1 MLKKG
6 GDTLRRVQRK
16 LFSTD
21 PNRRLILHRLRTWWH
36 HRPRGAIWAF
46 FDVQPITVK
55 AEGGRRYTRAKRL
68 VLRRN
73 QKTRGRF
80 DLFLLYE
87 VNPGRVHWAFHPGK
101 GAEDV
106 CRFPRRVRQW
116 DPRQTVRIA
125 LDRDPAHPIKAKAT
139 RRMMRRLRLHWT
151 SMPKASPDD
160 NPVET
165 IFSDIP
171 QNIWDN
177 SDDPDAA
184 ATQHRISNHLRARK
198 RRSDRFIHI
207 GYLEDTHKS

>member
-1 MLKKG
+1 MRADRIRERIVPAISREHLRRVLKKG

-87 VNPGRVHWAFHPGK
+87 VNPGRVHWAF
-101 GAEDV
+101 
-106 CRFPRRVRQW
+106 
-116 DPRQTVRIA
+116 
-125 LDRDPAHPIKAKAT
+125 
-139 RRMMRRLRLHWT
+139 
-151 SMPKASPDD
+151 
-160 NPVET
+160 
-165 IFSDIP
+165 
-171 QNIWDN
+171 
-177 SDDPDAA
+177 
-184 ATQHRISNHLRARK
+184 
-198 RRSDRFIHI
+198 
-207 GYLEDTHKS
+207 